1 MNYTWLIHLINLS
14 IFCLIQICRRSA
26 LVQDSSQVTTFHSG
40 VHVVSSFYIFVFL
53 CFIKMT
59 TSQVCES
66 KWVKKRKVTAKMKT
80 FSSSFSFLTYPPYF
94 LNHFPWF
101 DPISGKHFHLGRDY
115 IRQPLPLWQSF
126 LRCLSGISFLALCS
140 LSTLPLTYRVL
151 MYCSTSIHTSD

>member
-26 LVQDSSQVTTFHSG
+26 LGQDSSQVTTFHSG

-53 CFIKMT
+53 YFIKKT

-66 KWVKKRKVTAKMKT
+66 KWVKKRKVAGKLKT
-80 FSSSFSFLTYPPYF
+80 FSSSFSFLIYPLYF
-94 LNHFPWF
+94 LNDFPWF
-101 DPISGKHFHLGRDY
+101 HPISGKHFHLGRDDTG
-115 IRQPLPLWQSF
+115 QPLPLWRSL

-140 LSTLPLTYRVL
+140 LSTLPLTY
-151 MYCSTSIHTSD
+151 